1 MRRLSILLILVILNI
16 SVGFASQTKIKTLR
30 ISSSSDNT
38 RLVFDVSAIPIHKV
52 FQLSNPNRLVIDFSN
67 AYLEKNLNQPQKNHP
82 LLTGLRTAHR
92 NKNDL
97 RVVID
102 LQSSVVAKS
111 FVLSANKKYG
121 PRIVVD
127 LPLKNQAVIAKR
139 TFYKKSSYTKT
150 KPVKTT
156 KRFAKPFV
164 VAVDAGHGGKD
175 SGARGKHGTLEKK
188 VVYQIARKLAALINK
203 QPGMKAIMVRKGDYY
218 VSLRE
223 RMKIARKADADLF
236 VSIHADAFKKANV
249 SGASVFTLSRRGATS
264 EAARWLAKHE
274 NAADLIGGISLDDKD
289 DVLASVLLDLSQSAS
304 QDISQLVAKE
314 VLKNFGR
321 IGNLHSHKV
330 QKAGFMVL
338 KSPDI
343 PSILV
348 ETAFISNPKEERRL
362 KSSKYQLKMAQAIKK
377 GIMSYAAKHSL
388 ALNTLSIADASAHK
402 ISKGET
408 LLGIA
413 LKYRLTLDQL
423 KQANTI
429 SKNNNIRVGQ
439 VLSIPVGM

>member
-1 MRRLSILLILVILNI
+1 MRQLSILVILVILNI
-16 SVGFASQTKIKTLR
+16 SAGFAAPAKIKTLR
-30 ISSSSDNT
+30 ISSTNENT
-38 RLVFDVSAIPIHKV
+38 RLVFDVSAIPEHNV
-52 FQLSNPNRLVIDFSN
+52 FQLKNPDRLVIDFSN
-67 AYLEKNLNQPQKNHP
+67 AYLEKSLSQPATSHP
-82 LLTGLRTAHR
+82 LLMGLRTAHR

-102 LQSSVVAKS
+102 LQKSIAPKS
-111 FVLSANKKYG
+111 FILQANKKYG
-121 PRIVVD
+121 PRIVID
-127 LPLKNQAVIAKR
+127 LPIQHNKYVR
-139 TFYKKSSYTKT
+139 
-150 KPVKTT
+150 KTT
-156 KRFAKPFV
+156 RFKKNKPLKITNRPAKPFI

-188 VVYQIARKLAALINK
+188 VVFQIATKLASLINK

-223 RMKIARKADADLF
+223 RMKIARRADADLF
-236 VSIHADAFKKANV
+236 VSIHADAFKNSKV
-249 SGASVFTLSRRGATS
+249 TGASVFTLSRRGATS

-274 NAADLIGGISLDDKD
+274 NAADLIGGVSLDDKD
-289 DVLASVLLDLSQSAS
+289 DILASVLLDLSQTAS

-314 VLKNFGR
+314 VLKNFGH
-321 IGNLHSHKV
+321 IGDLHSHKV

-362 KSSKYQLKMAQAIKK
+362 KSRKYQLKMAQAIKK
-377 GIMSYAAKHSL
+377 GIMAYAEKHSL
-388 ALNTLSIADASAHK
+388 ALNGSAVVTDASGHK

-413 LKYRLTLDQL
+413 LQYGVTLDQL

-429 SKNNNIRVGQ
+429 SKANNIRVGQ
-439 VLSIPVGM
+439 LLSIPIGI

>member
-1 MRRLSILLILVILNI
+1 MRKLSIFFILVILNI
-16 SVGFASQTKIKTLR
+16 SASFAAQTKIKTLR
-30 ISSSSDNT
+30 ISSTSNNT
-38 RLVFDVSAIPIHKV
+38 RLVFDVSAIPRHKI
-52 FQLSNPNRLVIDFSN
+52 FQLTKPNRLVIDFTN
-67 AYLEKNLNQPQKNHP
+67 AYLEKNLGQPKKNHP

-102 LQSSVVAKS
+102 LQNTVVPKS
-111 FVLSANKKYG
+111 FVLQANKKYG
-121 PRIVVD
+121 PRIVID
-127 LPLKNQAVIAKR
+127 LPVKNKAIVAKK
-139 TFYKKSSYTKT
+139 TSYKKRKSVRSIKQ
-150 KPVKTT
+150 
-156 KRFAKPFV
+156 FSKPFI
-164 VAVDAGHGGKD
+164 VAIDAGHGGKD

-188 VVYQIARKLAALINK
+188 VVFQIASKLAALINK
-203 QPGMKAIMVRKGDYY
+203 QPGMKAVMVRKGDYY

-223 RMKIARKADADLF
+223 RMNIARRADADLF
-236 VSIHADAFKKANV
+236 VSIHADAFRKSNV
-249 SGASVFTLSRRGATS
+249 TGASVFTLSRRGATS

-274 NAADLIGGISLDDKD
+274 NAADLIGGVSLDDKD
-289 DVLASVLLDLSQSAS
+289 DILASVLLDLSQTAS

-321 IGNLHSHKV
+321 IGDLHSHKV

-362 KSSKYQLKMAQAIKK
+362 KSRKYQLKMAQAIKK
-377 GIMSYAAKHSL
+377 GIMSYAKNHSV
-388 ALNTLSIADASAHK
+388 ALNASSVTDVSAHK

-413 LKYRLTLDQL
+413 LKYGLTLNQI
-423 KQANTI
+423 KQANKI
-429 SKNNNIRVGQ
+429 SKGNNIRVGQ
-439 VLSIPVGM
+439 VLSIPVGI

>member
-1 MRRLSILLILVILNI
+1 MRKLSVLFILVILNI
-16 SVGFASQTKIKTLR
+16 SVGFAAQTKIKSLR
-30 ISSSSDNT
+30 ISSIGDNT
-38 RLVFDVSAIPIHKV
+38 RLVFDVSAIPSHKV
-52 FQLSNPNRLVIDFSN
+52 FQLTGPDRLVIDFTDS
-67 AYLEKNLNQPQKNHP
+67 YLEKNLSQPDKIHP

-92 NKNDL
+92 NKKDL

-102 LQSSVVAKS
+102 LQSGVAPKS
-111 FVLSANKKYG
+111 FVLQANKKYG
-121 PRIVVD
+121 PRIVID
-127 LPLKNQAVIAKR
+127 LPAKR
-139 TFYKKSSYTKT
+139 KPVITKKPSYKPSKTVITASRFT
-150 KPVKTT
+150 KP
-156 KRFAKPFV
+156 FI

-175 SGARGKHGTLEKK
+175 SGARAKKGTLEKK
-188 VVYQIARKLAALINK
+188 VVFQIAQKLAASINK

-223 RMKIARKADADLF
+223 RMKIARKANADLF
-236 VSIHADAFKKANV
+236 VSIHADAFNNSNV
-249 SGASVFTLSRRGATS
+249 TGASVFTLSRHGATS
-264 EAARWLAKHE
+264 EAARWLANNE
-274 NAADLIGGISLDDKD
+274 NAADLVGGVSLDDKD
-289 DVLASVLLDLSQSAS
+289 DILASVLLDLSQTAS

-314 VLKNFGR
+314 VLKNFGN
-321 IGNLHSHKV
+321 IGDLHSHKV

-362 KSSKYQLKMAQAIKK
+362 KSSKYQLKMAQAIQN
-377 GIMSYAAKHSL
+377 GIMAYAEKHSL
-388 ALNTLSIADASAHK
+388 ALNTSPTTDMSVHK

-413 LKYRLTLDQL
+413 LQYRVTLDQL

-429 SKNNNIRVGQ
+429 SKGNNIRVGQ
-439 VLSIPVGM
+439 VLSIPVGI

>member
-1 MRRLSILLILVILNI
+1 MRKLSIIVILVILNI
-16 SVGFASQTKIKTLR
+16 SASFAVQTKIKTLR
-30 ISSSSDNT
+30 ISSTSDNT
-38 RLVFDVSAIPIHKV
+38 RLVFDVSRIPDHKV
-52 FQLSNPNRLVIDFSN
+52 FKLTNPNRLVIDFFN
-67 AYLEKNLNQPQKNHP
+67 AYIEKNLSQPKKNHP
-82 LLTGLRTAHR
+82 LLAGLRTAHR

-102 LQSSVVAKS
+102 LQDSVTPKS
-111 FVLSANKKYG
+111 FVLQANQKYG
-121 PRIVVD
+121 PRIVID
-127 LPLKNQAVIAKR
+127 LPIKSKKVAAKKVS
-139 TFYKKSSYTKT
+139 YKKYKT
-150 KPVKTT
+150 VKTVKT
-156 KRFAKPFV
+156 VNRFAKPFI

-175 SGARGKHGTLEKK
+175 SGAKGKHGTLEKK
-188 VVYQIARKLAALINK
+188 VVFQIASKLAALINK

-223 RMKIARKADADLF
+223 RMKIARKANASLF
-236 VSIHADAFKKANV
+236 VSIHADAFRKSNV
-249 SGASVFTLSRRGATS
+249 TGASVFTLSRRGATS
-264 EAARWLAKHE
+264 EAARWLADHE
-274 NAADLIGGISLDDKD
+274 NAADLVGGVSLDDKD
-289 DVLASVLLDLSQSAS
+289 DILASVLLDLSQTAS

-321 IGNLHSHKV
+321 IGDLHSHKV

-377 GIMSYAAKHSL
+377 GIMSYARNHSV
-388 ALNTLSIADASAHK
+388 ALNASAVADVSAHK
-402 ISKGET
+402 ISRGET

-413 LKYRLTLDQL
+413 LKYGLTLNQI
-423 KQANTI
+423 KQANKI
-429 SKNNNIRVGQ
+429 SKGNNIRVGQ
-439 VLSIPVGM
+439 VLSIPVGI